1 MASEDL
7 QKVTV
12 MLPKR
17 LVEAATRSVGLGI
30 TPTIR
35 KGLEAIVATEAL
47 KRLRLR
53 RGKVRFSIDVDEM
66 RRDRV

>member
-1 MASEDL
+1 MEKEEI

-17 LVEAATRSVGLGI
+17 LLEEATRSMGLGI
-30 TPTIR
+30 TPVIR
-35 KGLEAIVATEAL
+35 KGLENLVAAEAL

-53 RGKVRFSIDVDEM
+53 RGKVRFSINIGELRKDTD
-66 RRDRV
+66 

>member
-1 MASEDL
+1 MTSDEL

-17 LVEAATRSVGLGI
+17 LVEEATRSVGLGI

-35 KGLEAIVATEAL
+35 KGLEAIVAIEAL

-53 RGKVRFSIDVDEM
+53 RGKVRFSLDVDEM

>member
-1 MASEDL
+1 MQKEEM

-17 LVEAATRSVGLGI
+17 LVEKATQETGLGI
-30 TPTIR
+30 TPVIR
-35 KGLEAIVATEAL
+35 QGLESVISAEAL

-53 RGKVRFSIDVDEM
+53 RGKVKFSINIDEM
-66 RRDRV
+66 REDRD

>member
-1 MASEDL
+1 MISEEQ

-17 LVEAATRSVGLGI
+17 LVEEATRSVGLGI

-53 RGKVRFSIDVDEM
+53 RGKIRFSLNVDEM
-66 RRDRV
+66 RRDRA

>member
-1 MASEDL
+1 
-7 QKVTV
+7 

-17 LVEAATRSVGLGI
+17 LVEEATRSGLGI

>member
-1 MASEDL
+1 M

-17 LVEAATRSVGLGI
+17 LVEDATQSSGLGI
-30 TPTIR
+30 TPVIR
-35 KGLEAIVATEAL
+35 KGLEGIVAAEAL

-53 RGKVRFSIDVDEM
+53 RGKIRFSININEM
-66 RRDRV
+66 RKDRD